1 MKWRVVDVEFDDPY
15 MNMAVEEAIPL
26 AVSRGLAPSTLRF
39 WRNDNTI
46 VIGRFQ
52 CAALE
57 VNFHACRELGVSVV
71 RRFTGGGAVYH
82 DWGNLNYALSIRRE
96 EAARDLMEGF
106 KLLGEAVS
114 YGLKKVFG
122 IDAEFVS
129 INDLQIGGR
138 KVSGMA
144 GAIFKNALFLHG
156 CILVSSDL
164 AILGRVLNVPK
175 EKLAEKK
182 VTSAV
187 KRVITVCEAA
197 GRVVDVEEVKRAIR
211 LGVEE
216 AFGVELVDGELTV
229 EERRLAEELYKGKYC
244 SPEWSLGPC
253 KFCSMKDRDLRIF
266 EELTFKRRGAR

>member
-1 MKWRVVDVEFDDPY
+1 MEWRVVDLEFRDPY

-26 AVSRGLAPSTLRF
+26 AVSEGLAPSTLRF

-57 VNFHACRELGVSVV
+57 INFHACRELGVSVV

-82 DWGNLNYALSIRRE
+82 DWGNLNYALSIRKE
-96 EAARDLMEGF
+96 EAPRELMEGF

-114 YGLKKVFG
+114 RGLKKVFD
-122 IDAEFVS
+122 INAEFVP
-129 INDLQIGGR
+129 INDLQIEGR

-156 CILVSSDL
+156 CILVNSDL

-175 EKLAEKK
+175 EKLVEKR
-182 VTSAV
+182 VTSAA
-187 KRVITVCEAA
+187 KRVVTVSEAV
-197 GRVVDVEEVKRAIR
+197 GRAVGVEEVKKAIR

-216 AFGVELVDGELTV
+216 VFGVKLVDGTLTA
-229 EERRLAEELYKGKYC
+229 EEEKLAEKLYKEKYC
-244 SPEWSLGPC
+244 NPEWSLGPC

-266 EELTFKRRGAR
+266 EELTFKRREH

>member
-57 VNFHACRELGVSVV
+57 VNFHACRELRVSVV

-82 DWGNLNYALSIRRE
+82 DSC
-96 EAARDLMEGF
+96 
-106 KLLGEAVS
+106 
-114 YGLKKVFG
+114 GLRKAFG
-122 IDAEFVS
+122 IDAKFVP

-156 CILVSSDL
+156 CILVNSDL
-164 AILGRVLNVPK
+164 AILGRVLNAPK

-187 KRVITVCEAA
+187 KRVITVCEAV

-216 AFGVELVDGELTV
+216 VFGVELVDGELTA

-253 KFCSMKDRDLRIF
+253 KFCSMKSRDLKIF